1 MHFNYL
7 IKNGTVVDGTGS
19 KPVKSDVGIKNQTI
33 EVVGDLST
41 SVADNVLDAN
51 GMIVSPGFID
61 VHSHADGALLIDG
74 QHASGIKQGV
84 TTEII
89 APDGL
94 TLAPLSK
101 TNYPMYRQYLSGIL
115 GLPPVNIDMS
125 SIEAARKNYHK
136 KTACNVATFAAH
148 GPIRIE
154 SIGMNDKPLKG
165 KSLNK
170 ALKLLSESLEQGAV
184 GFSTG
189 LSYYPNSYSD
199 TEELIEFM
207 KVTEKTG
214 KPLSIHLRN
223 HNIDRSYVGGGIEEA
238 IEIGRKTNAKIHIE
252 HYKTQPGSEN
262 RLDELLNP
270 IDNAKREG
278 IDITLETYP
287 YPVGSSF
294 PQAFFPGWV
303 HEGGPKDMISRFTDP
318 SIREKILI
326 AMKKMDYSRPTD
338 SAWTHIGSKKNKQLE
353 GVAFEDLA
361 KTMNISVHEML
372 IKVMVEENLTC
383 GFRGIPPDSVSSW
396 RQIEKDVM
404 TLLERPDYM
413 VGSDSIPVGGLP
425 HPRAYGCFARIIGRL
440 RRRYNIKIEDLIQR
454 MTENPALRFG
464 LTKRG
469 TITKG
474 SFADIVIFDGENV
487 NDQSSFEDPRVH
499 PVGIHHVFVNGKMAV
514 KNQETTGILAGESVP

>member
-19 KPVKSDVGIKNQTI
+19 KPIKSDVGIKNQTI

-41 SVADNVLDAN
+41 SVADNVLDAA

-61 VHSHADGALLIDG
+61 VHSHADGALLVDG

-101 TNYPMYRQYLSGIL
+101 TNYPMYRWYLSGIL

-136 KTACNVATFAAH
+136 KTACNVAMFAAH

-165 KSLNK
+165 KPLSK
-170 ALKLLSESLEQGAV
+170 ALKLLSQSLEQGAV

-199 TEELIEFM
+199 TEELIELM

-214 KPLSIHLRN
+214 KPLSIHIRN

-270 IDNAKREG
+270 IDK
-278 IDITLETYP
+278 
-287 YPVGSSF
+287 
-294 PQAFFPGWV
+294 
-303 HEGGPKDMISRFTDP
+303 
-318 SIREKILI
+318 
-326 AMKKMDYSRPTD
+326 
-338 SAWTHIGSKKNKQLE
+338 
-353 GVAFEDLA
+353 
-361 KTMNISVHEML
+361 
-372 IKVMVEENLTC
+372 
-383 GFRGIPPDSVSSW
+383 
-396 RQIEKDVM
+396 
-404 TLLERPDYM
+404 
-413 VGSDSIPVGGLP
+413 
-425 HPRAYGCFARIIGRL
+425 
-440 RRRYNIKIEDLIQR
+440 
-454 MTENPALRFG
+454 
-464 LTKRG
+464 
-469 TITKG
+469 
-474 SFADIVIFDGENV
+474 
-487 NDQSSFEDPRVH
+487 
-499 PVGIHHVFVNGKMAV
+499 
-514 KNQETTGILAGESVP
+514 